1 MIKKYEMATGT
12 FYLQEIPI
20 LDKPSPF
27 NSISL
32 TTREVDFSK
41 DIINDIIEQDDYTV
55 ERYVENGIAKVIIKF
70 QKDENDRGLIIMM
83 DEADMEKN
91 GFKIK

>member
-1 MIKKYEMATGT
+1 MIKKYEMSTGT

-32 TTREVDFSK
+32 TTKEVDFS
-41 DIINDIIEQDDYTV
+41 DDRLLNIVEEDDYTI
-55 ERYVENGIAKVIIKF
+55 ERYTENGIAKAIIKF
-70 QKDENDRGLIIMM
+70 QKDENGRGLIIMM
-83 DEADMEKN
+83 DEEDMEKN
-91 GFKIK
+91 GFKFN